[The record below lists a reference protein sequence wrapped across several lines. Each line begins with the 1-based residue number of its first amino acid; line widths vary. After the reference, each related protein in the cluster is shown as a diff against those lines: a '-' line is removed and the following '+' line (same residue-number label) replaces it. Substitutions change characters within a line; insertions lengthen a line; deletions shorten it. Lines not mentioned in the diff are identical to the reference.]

1 METEKISWNKESWNK
16 ESWNKEKPNKNRMT
30 KVITLFLIA
39 MNLMLFCA
47 CGGGTATKE
56 EVKTDYES
64 VRDVIT
70 DYNEG
75 KSVNGKT
82 VKVTALMM
90 PTAGMIAT
98 IPDQTTG
105 KTTFVYLNSDDGD
118 RKNVTGIREGV
129 RVVLRID
136 SVENLLERG
145 YFIYGIAEEKLQ

>member
-1 METEKISWNKESWNK
+1 MENRKM
-16 ESWNKEKPNKNRMT
+16 KEKKNRMT
-30 KVITLFLIA
+30 RVISLLLVTL
-39 MNLMLFCA
+39 NLVLLCA
-47 CGGGTATKE
+47 CGGGSSTKE

-70 DYNEG
+70 DYNNG

-98 IPDQTTG
+98 IPDQATG
-105 KTTFVYLNSDDGD
+105 KTIFVYLNSDDGD